1 MKIFVPIKQNS
12 QRVPQKNFRIF
23 KGEPLYKHSL
33 LKYGDLEVHVDTDS
47 DEIYESINSDSRLSN
62 VNVFMRDEAL
72 MGDSISVCDLILN
85 FITRY
90 NVQDPIAQVHVT
102 SPFLNADIIKDAYKY
117 MAEHDSVVSCNTY
130 NSRFWRKE
138 KYGFCPINHNPLR
151 LEQTQDL
158 PVVYEENSAFYIF
171 KPSVVLSTSSR
182 IGQNPHFYS
191 ISKPYNMDIDTES
204 DWEAVLKEL
213 DKE

>member
-12 QRVPQKNFRIF
+12 QRVPQKNFRTF

-47 DEIYESINSDSRLSN
+47 DEIYKSINSDSRLSN

-72 MGDSISVCDLILN
+72 VGDSISVCDLILN

-90 NVQDPIAQVHVT
+90 NVHDPIAQVHVT

-117 MAEHDSVVSCNTY
+117 MTEHDSVVSCNTY

-182 IGQNPHFYS
+182 IGQNPYFYS

-204 DWEAVLKEL
+204 DWEAVLKEV
-213 DKE
+213 DRE

>member
-12 QRVPQKNFRIF
+12 QRVPQKNFRTF

-47 DEIYESINSDSRLSN
+47 DEIYKSINSDSRLSN

-72 MGDSISVCDLILN
+72 VGDSISVCDLILN

-117 MAEHDSVVSCNTY
+117 MTKHDSVVSCNTY

-151 LEQTQDL
+151 LQQTQDL

-182 IGQNPHFYS
+182 IGQNPYFYS

-204 DWEAVLKEL
+204 DWEAVLKEA
-213 DKE
+213 DRE